1 VSRRALWWAVSLG
14 GVAVWFLLASW
25 TSSAGDPV
33 VCLFRR
39 TLELPCP
46 GCGLTRAFSHL
57 ARGDL
62 QGAVAFHPLAPVL
75 LLEAFAGWGVWG
87 LSINGW
93 WPDKLGGLVEHR
105 AGLWIVATGVLFL
118 ALWLGRLAVG
128 DLSAL

>member
-1 VSRRALWWAVSLG
+1 MSHRALWWGLTAG
-14 GVAVWFLLASW
+14 GVAAWLLLGAWTPAAS
-25 TSSAGDPV
+25 DPV

-62 QGAVAFHPLAPVL
+62 YAAVKLHPAAPLLLAEALAAWGLLGLLAQSRAASWRGVLGRWSGRCLLGTAVAL
-75 LLEAFAGWGVWG
+75 
-87 LSINGW
+87 
-93 WPDKLGGLVEHR
+93 
-105 AGLWIVATGVLFL
+105 L

-128 DLSAL
+128 DLSAMG